1 MVPLFGQIYSA
12 VHPQVHTRT
21 RVSRASVARECR
33 ARVSRASVARESHA
47 SCARVQLAL
56 ELSAVASVTQI
67 SIYGI
72 ATDDYHDYVS
82 FKLLIVNVFVPA
94 VLL

>member
-1 MVPLFGQIYSA
+1 M
-12 VHPQVHTRT
+12 
-21 RVSRASVARECR
+21 
-33 ARVSRASVARESHA
+33 
-47 SCARVQLAL
+47 QLAL
-56 ELSAVASVTQI
+56 DMSAVASVTQI

-72 ATDDYHDYVS
+72 ATDDYVS

>member
-21 RVSRASVARECR
+21 
-33 ARVSRASVARESHA
+33 RVSRASVARESHA